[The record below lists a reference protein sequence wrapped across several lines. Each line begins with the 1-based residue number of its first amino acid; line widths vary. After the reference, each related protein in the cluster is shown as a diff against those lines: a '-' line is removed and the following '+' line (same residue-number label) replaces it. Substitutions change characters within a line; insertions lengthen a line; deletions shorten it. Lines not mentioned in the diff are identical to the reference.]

1 MQVTKVLMEPSYE
14 LFDHT
19 ADIGIRVFAATP
31 AELLHPAT
39 EGLYA
44 AVGELVPSG
53 EAETA
58 SVDLTGDDEALLLR
72 DYLTEVL
79 MWMECSRRM
88 VVAVGV
94 EEFNARRLAATLETR
109 PIDEERSSLDR
120 EVKAITYHQL
130 AIERVAN
137 GYRAT
142 IIVDI

>member
-1 MQVTKVLMEPSYE
+1 MDPSYE

-19 ADIGIRVFAATP
+19 ADIGIRVFGDTP

-53 EAETA
+53 AAENV
-58 SVDLTGDDEALLLR
+58 SVDLTGDDEAVLLR

-79 MWMECSRRM
+79 MWMECDRRM
-88 VVAVGV
+88 VVALEVK
-94 EEFNARRLAATLETR
+94 EFSAQRLAVTSETR

-120 EVKAITYHQL
+120 EVKAITYHRL

>member
-1 MQVTKVLMEPSYE
+1 MDPSYE

-31 AELLHPAT
+31 AELLQPAT

-44 AVGELVPSG
+44 AVGELVPTG
-53 EAETA
+53 KAETV
-58 SVDLTGDDEALLLR
+58 SVDMTGDDEAVLLR

-79 MWMECSRRM
+79 MWMECDGRM
-88 VVAVGV
+88 VVALNV
-94 EEFNARRLAATLETR
+94 EEFTAQRLAVTSETQS
-109 PIDEERSSLDR
+109 IDEERSSLDR
-120 EVKAITYHQL
+120 EVKAITYHGL
-130 AIERVAN
+130 AIERVAE

>member
-1 MQVTKVLMEPSYE
+1 MDPSYE

-31 AELLHPAT
+31 AELLQPAT

-44 AVGELVPSG
+44 AVGELVPTG
-53 EAETA
+53 KAETV
-58 SVDLTGDDEALLLR
+58 SVDLTGDDDAVLLR

-79 MWMECSRRM
+79 MWMECDGRM
-88 VVAVGV
+88 VVALNV
-94 EEFNARRLAATLETR
+94 EEFSKKRLAVSSETR
-109 PIDEERSSLDR
+109 AIDEERSSLDR
-120 EVKAITYHQL
+120 EVKAITYHGL

-137 GYRAT
+137 GCRAT

>member
-53 EAETA
+53 QAENV
-58 SVDLTGDDEALLLR
+58 SVDLTGNDEAVLLR

-79 MWMECSRRM
+79 IWMECGRRM
-88 VVAVGV
+88 VVAVEV
-94 EEFNARRLAATLETR
+94 KEFSAQRLAATLETR
-109 PIDEERSSLDR
+109 PIDAERSSLDR
-120 EVKAITYHQL
+120 EVKAITYHGL
-130 AIERVAN
+130 AVEVVPN

>member
-1 MQVTKVLMEPSYE
+1 MDPSYE

-31 AELLHPAT
+31 AELLQPAT

-44 AVGELVPSG
+44 AVGELVPTG
-53 EAETA
+53 KAETV
-58 SVDLTGDDEALLLR
+58 SVDLTGDDDAVLLR

-79 MWMECSRRM
+79 MWMECDGRM
-88 VVAVGV
+88 VVALNV
-94 EEFNARRLAATLETR
+94 EEFTAQRLAVTSETQS
-109 PIDEERSSLDR
+109 IDEERSSLDR
-120 EVKAITYHQL
+120 EVKAITYHGL
-130 AIERVAN
+130 AIERVAE